1 MKLVA
6 RSKDDGREKEVEE
19 ELVVE
24 TNSVLNGSSWRQSY
38 NQAHHHAW
46 PWRLLVDRR
55 VE

>member
-6 RSKDDGREKEVEE
+6 RGKDDGREKEVEE
-19 ELVVE
+19 ELIVE

-46 PWRLLVDRR
+46 SHRLLA
-55 VE
+55 EL